1 VIRASSAASLRS
13 ALAVLTIVLAPLACT
28 AESAAQQPEPR
39 LNYEYRTIPPRPP
52 ATGERIE
59 VIEFFW
65 YGCPY
70 CNQLQPALES
80 WLQRKPA
87 DVELRRIPAVFRE
100 SWIPHARLYY
110 TLETL
115 GELGRLH
122 QTVYRT
128 HHIEHENLNS
138 AERSAEWA
146 GRHGL
151 DRAAWLATYNSPE
164 VEQKVRQAIA
174 DTRLYA
180 VQGTPSLVI
189 DGRYLTSTSFTETVA
204 GVIPIL
210 DELIGLAR
218 AERVPGK

>member
-1 VIRASSAASLRS
+1 VSPASFAASHLG
-13 ALAVLTIVLAPLACT
+13 AFAVLAIVLATLACPGD
-28 AESAAQQPEPR
+28 SAAQQSPLR
-39 LNYEYRTIPPRPP
+39 LNYEYRLIPSRPP
-52 ATGERIE
+52 ATAERIE

-70 CNQLQPALES
+70 CNQLQPALEN

-87 DVELRRIPAVFRE
+87 DVELRRIPAIFRE
-100 SWIPHARLYY
+100 SWIPHARLFY

-128 HHIEHENLNS
+128 QHIEHENLNS
-138 AERSAEWA
+138 AERTVDWA
-146 GRHGL
+146 VRHGI
-151 DRAAWLATYNSPE
+151 DRAAWLAVYNSSE
-164 VEQKVRQAIA
+164 VDQKVRQAIA

-180 VQGTPSLVI
+180 VQGTPSLVV
-189 DGRYLTSTSFTETVA
+189 DGRYLTSTGMTETVS

-210 DELIGLAR
+210 DELIRLAR
-218 AERVPGK
+218 EERTPAK

>member
-1 VIRASSAASLRS
+1 VSPASFAVSRLS
-13 ALAVLTIVLAPLACT
+13 ALAVLTVVLAALACLGD
-28 AESAAQQPEPR
+28 SVAQQPQPR
-39 LNYEYRTIPPRPP
+39 LNYEYRLIPPRPS

-70 CNQLQPALES
+70 CNQLQPAIES

-87 DVELRRIPAVFRE
+87 DVELRRIPAIFRE
-100 SWIPHARLYY
+100 SWIPHARLFY
-110 TLETL
+110 TLEAL

-128 HHIEHENLNS
+128 HHVEHENLNS
-138 AERSAEWA
+138 AERSVEWA
-146 GRHGL
+146 VRHGI
-151 DRAAWLATYNSPE
+151 DRAAWLATYNSSE
-164 VEQKVRQAIA
+164 VNQKVRQAEA

-180 VQGTPSLVI
+180 VQGTPSLVV
-189 DGRYLTSTSFTETVA
+189 DGRYLTSTGMTETVS

-210 DELIGLAR
+210 DELIRLAR
-218 AERVPGK
+218 EERASAK

>member
-1 VIRASSAASLRS
+1 VSPASFAVSRLS
-13 ALAVLTIVLAPLACT
+13 ALAVLTVVLAALACLGD
-28 AESAAQQPEPR
+28 SVAQQPQPR
-39 LNYEYRTIPPRPP
+39 LNYEYRLIPPRPS

-70 CNQLQPALES
+70 CNQLQPAIES

-87 DVELRRIPAVFRE
+87 DVELRRIPAIFRE
-100 SWIPHARLYY
+100 SWIPHARLFY
-110 TLETL
+110 TLEAL

-128 HHIEHENLNS
+128 HHVEHENLNS
-138 AERSAEWA
+138 AERTVDWA
-146 GRHGL
+146 VRHGI
-151 DRAAWLATYNSPE
+151 DRAAWLAVYNSSE
-164 VEQKVRQAIA
+164 VDQKVRQAIA

-180 VQGTPSLVI
+180 VQGTPSLVV
-189 DGRYLTSTSFTETVA
+189 DGRYLTSTGMTETVS

-210 DELIGLAR
+210 DELIRLAR
-218 AERVPGK
+218 EERASAK

>member
-1 VIRASSAASLRS
+1 MLTTVLAALAWPGDSVAQQS
-13 ALAVLTIVLAPLACT
+13 AL
-28 AESAAQQPEPR
+28 R
-39 LNYEYRTIPPRPP
+39 LNYEYRMIPARPP

-87 DVELRRIPAVFRE
+87 DVELRRIPAIFRE
-100 SWIPHARLYY
+100 SWIPHARLFY

-115 GELGRLH
+115 GELDRLH

-128 HHIEHENLNS
+128 QHIEHENLNS
-138 AERSAEWA
+138 PERSVDWA
-146 GRHGL
+146 VRHGI
-151 DRAAWLATYNSPE
+151 DRAAWLAAYNSSE
-164 VEQKVRQAIA
+164 VDRKVRQAIA

-180 VQGTPSLVI
+180 IQGTPSVVV
-189 DGRYLTSTSFTETVA
+189 DGRYVTSTGMTETVS

-210 DELIGLAR
+210 DELIRLAR
-218 AERVPGK
+218 EERTPSK

>member
-1 VIRASSAASLRS
+1 MSPASFAASRLC
-13 ALAVLTIVLAPLACT
+13 ALAVLTVVLAGFACPGN
-28 AESAAQQPEPR
+28 SVAQRPSVR
-39 LNYEYRTIPPRPP
+39 LNYEYRVISPRPS
-52 ATGERIE
+52 AIGERIE

-80 WLQRKPA
+80 WLQRKPP
-87 DVELRRIPAVFRE
+87 DVELRRIPAIFRE
-100 SWIPHARLYY
+100 SWIPHARLFY

-128 HHIEHENLNS
+128 QHVEHENLNS
-138 AERSAEWA
+138 AERSVEWA
-146 GRHGL
+146 ARHGI
-151 DRAAWLATYNSPE
+151 DRAAWLATYNSSE
-164 VEQKVRQAIA
+164 VDQKVRQAIA

-180 VQGTPSLVI
+180 IEGTPSLVV
-189 DGRYLTSTSFTETVA
+189 DGRYLTSTGMTETVS

-218 AERVPGK
+218 EERTPGK

>member
-1 VIRASSAASLRS
+1 VSPASFVASRLC
-13 ALAVLTIVLAPLACT
+13 ALAVLTVVLAGLACPGN
-28 AESAAQQPEPR
+28 SVAQQPQVR
-39 LNYEYRTIPPRPP
+39 LNYEYRVIPPRPP

-80 WLQRKPA
+80 WLQRKPP
-87 DVELRRIPAVFRE
+87 DVELRRIPAIFRE
-100 SWIPHARLYY
+100 SWIPHARLFY

-115 GELGRLH
+115 DELGRLH

-128 HHIEHENLNS
+128 QHVEHENLNS
-138 AERSAEWA
+138 AERSVEWA
-146 GRHGL
+146 VRHGI
-151 DRAAWLATYNSPE
+151 DRAAWVATYNSSE
-164 VEQKVRQAIA
+164 VDQKVRQAEA

-180 VQGTPSLVI
+180 IQGTPSLVVG
-189 DGRYLTSTSFTETVA
+189 GRYLTSTGMTETVS

-210 DELIGLAR
+210 DELIRL
-218 AERVPGK
+218 EREERIPGK

>member
-1 VIRASSAASLRS
+1 VSPASFAASRLCAFAVFAGVLV
-13 ALAVLTIVLAPLACT
+13 ALAGPTDSVG
-28 AESAAQQPEPR
+28 QQFQLRP
-39 LNYEYRTIPPRPP
+39 NYEYRLIPPRPP

-70 CNQLQPALES
+70 CNQLQSALES

-87 DVELRRIPAVFRE
+87 DVELRRIPAIFRE
-100 SWIPHARLYY
+100 SWIPHARLFY
-110 TLETL
+110 TLEAL

-138 AERSAEWA
+138 AERSVDWA
-146 GRHGL
+146 VRHGI
-151 DRAAWLATYNSPE
+151 DRTAWLATYNSPE
-164 VEQKVRQAIA
+164 VDQKVRQAIA
-174 DTRLYA
+174 DTRLYS
-180 VQGTPSLVI
+180 VQGTPSLVV
-189 DGRYLTSTSFTETVA
+189 DGRYLTSTGMTETVS

-210 DELIGLAR
+210 DELIRLAR
-218 AERVPGK
+218 EERTPGK